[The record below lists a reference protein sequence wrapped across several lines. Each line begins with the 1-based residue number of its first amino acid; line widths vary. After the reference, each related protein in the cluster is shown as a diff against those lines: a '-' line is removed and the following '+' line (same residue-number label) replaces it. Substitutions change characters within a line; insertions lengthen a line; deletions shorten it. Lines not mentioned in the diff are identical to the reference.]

1 MQSFTE
7 SLRCLECS
15 DCKASF
21 SSASLLL
28 QHFAQHVLERKP
40 DGEAPSENVG
50 ELHCFHRYKGKE
62 KESILETALKH
73 TSGQVAD
80 TQPSSLESC
89 SPLSSTASPICE
101 ITSTRISPNSSFCET
116 TPAVD
121 KKEAALARLDLQ
133 TRLENCIMRL
143 AASRSALCES
153 ALDLS
158 STNSGRTCAGEN
170 IVVMKECTENVR
182 KCSSSRKQKNPKKI
196 CSTLIK
202 EQDQMENVAVTEE
215 KSAGKRR
222 YPCRLCPKAF
232 GWSTD
237 LKRHILTHTGERPFK
252 CRSCDATFTRN
263 FLLQKHESRVHVEGP
278 NLNTGDSSDE
288 NFTAMEKKRKRS
300 NGELSSR
307 CNGVSCFV

>member
-40 DGEAPSENVG
+40 DVEASSDNVG
-50 ELHCFHRYKGKE
+50 GSQNSHRCKENE
-62 KESILETALKH
+62 KESILETALKQ
-73 TSGQVAD
+73 TSGQIAD
-80 TQPSSLESC
+80 TQPLSLESC

-101 ITSTRISPNSSFCET
+101 SSSAKISPNSSFGEL
-116 TPAVD
+116 TPTID
-121 KKEAALARLDLQ
+121 KKEGVLARLDLQ
-133 TRLENCIMRL
+133 SRLENCIMRL
-143 AASRSALCES
+143 AASKSVVCES

-158 STNSGRTCAGEN
+158 STSNGRTCAEEL
-170 IVVMKECTENVR
+170 KECSENVR
-182 KCSSSRKQKNPKKI
+182 KCSSGRKQKNPKKI
-196 CSTLIK
+196 CSAVMK
-202 EQDQMENVAVTEE
+202 ERDQMDNVAVTEE
-215 KSAGKRR
+215 KATSKRR

-278 NLNTGDSSDE
+278 NLSTGDSGDE
-288 NFTAMEKKRKRS
+288 NLTAVEKKRKRS
-300 NGELSSR
+300 NGELSSH